1 MKKLLLVIDV
11 QNDFINDHTKDY
23 VSKIEKLINSNK
35 YDEIVFTKFIN
46 NENSKWYK
54 ELNYKGCIDKQGQ
67 DIVIDTQEYK
77 IVEKTIYSALN
88 NELIKYIKENDIEQ
102 IYLCGFDT
110 DACVQKTALDLFENN
125 FDVYVLKDYC
135 MCSKGVELHN
145 IIINNLKRLIGKDKI
160 IGD

>member
-35 YDEIVFTKFIN
+35 FDDIVFTKFIN